1 MSIFTLLLVSIS
13 FLSCALGQPQT
24 QPLGTLHRR
33 TYLYVG
39 QTYIPE
45 GNTSIAADQMYVER
59 LTPATVTQPL
69 PILII
74 HGMFMTGTNFL
85 NTPDGRLGWA
95 DYFLSKGYEVY
106 IVDQPS
112 RGRSQWQPTEDGAVE
127 RFDLWP
133 QAVLHT
139 QWPGNGTKGD
149 PIFDR
154 FFASNVVSLNS
165 SAEEDMKIKHA
176 GSLLLDQIGPVIL
189 MTHSQA
195 GAFGWI
201 LADSR
206 PNQVKAIVAME
217 PTGPPFINA
226 IFPPFTAGRIYGL
239 TDIPVTYDPP
249 IRNAS
254 DIGRVVLKSVFYS
267 LAAGPQ
273 PPQLIRT
280 SEIPG
285 VTCFQQT
292 EPARK
297 LINLVDIPVLAV
309 TSEAS
314 YHAQYDNCSVAFL
327 RQAGVSVEHIS
338 LPDVG
343 IHGNAHMFFMEKNNL
358 QIVDTV
364 INPWISKIRS

>member
-1 MSIFTLLLVSIS
+1 MFILLTFLLVSIPL
-13 FLSCALGQPQT
+13 LSCALGQPQT

-39 QTYIPE
+39 QTYLPH

-59 LTPATVTQPL
+59 LTPAKVTQPL
-69 PILII
+69 PILFI
-74 HGMFMTGTNFL
+74 HGLGMTGTNLL
-85 NTPDGRLGWA
+85 NTPDGRPGWA

-112 RGRSQWQPTEDGAVE
+112 RGRSPWQPTVDGALAPSDTSTVEALFTAVE
-127 RFDLWP
+127 RFKLWP

-139 QWPGNGTKGD
+139 QWPGNGTMGD

-154 FFASNVVSLNS
+154 FFASTVVSLIS
-165 SAEEDMKIKHA
+165 TTEQAVKIKHA
-176 GSLLLDQIGPVIL
+176 GSLLLDEIGPVIL

-195 GAFGWI
+195 GEFGWI

-206 PNQVKAIVAME
+206 PSQVKAIIALE
-217 PTGPPFINA
+217 PAGPPFINA
-226 IFPPFTAGRIYGL
+226 IFPPFTPNRTYGL
-239 TDIPVTYDPP
+239 TNIPVAYDPP

-254 DIGRVVLKSVFYS
+254 DIGRVVLKS
-267 LAAGPQ
+267 
-273 PPQLIRT
+273 
-280 SEIPG
+280 IPG

-297 LINLVDIPVLAV
+297 LINLVNIPVLAV

-343 IHGNAHMFFMEKNNL
+343 IHGNAHMFFMEKNGL

>member
-13 FLSCALGQPQT
+13 FLSCALGKPQT

-74 HGMFMTGTNFL
+74 HGLGMTGTNFL

-95 DYFLSKGYEVY
+95 DYLLSKGYEVY

-112 RGRSQWQPTEDGAVE
+112 RGRSQWQPSVDGALFPSDTLTVENHFTAVE
-127 RFDLWP
+127 RFDIWP

-154 FFASNVVSLNS
+154 FFASTIISLS
-165 SAEEDMKIKHA
+165 SSTEQAMKIKHA

-189 MTHSQA
+189 ITHSQA
-195 GAFGWI
+195 GEFGWI

-217 PTGPPFINA
+217 PWGPPFINA
-226 IFPPFTAGRIYGL
+226 VFPPLTANRIYGL
-239 TDIPVTYDPP
+239 TDIPVAYDPP

-254 DIGRVVLKSVFYS
+254 DLGRVVLN
-267 LAAGPQ
+267 
-273 PPQLIRT
+273 
-280 SEIPG
+280 EIPG

-297 LINLVDIPVLAV
+297 LINLVDIPVLVA

-327 RQAGVSVEHIS
+327 RQAGVSVKHIS
-338 LPDVG
+338 LSDSDTEP
-343 IHGNAHMFFMEKNNL
+343 GNAHMFFMEKNNL

-364 INPWISKIRS
+364 IKPWISKIRG

>member
-1 MSIFTLLLVSIS
+1 MSRLAFLLFSIPLLL
-13 FLSCALGQPQT
+13 CALAQPQT

-39 QTYIPE
+39 QTYLPR

-69 PILII
+69 PILFM
-74 HGMFMTGTNFL
+74 HGLPMTGTCFL

-112 RGRSQWQPTEDGAVE
+112 RGRSPWQPTVDGALATADTSTVESAFTAVE
-127 RFDLWP
+127 RFKLWP

-139 QWPGNGTKGD
+139 QWPGNGSMGD

-154 FFASNVVSLNS
+154 FFASTVVSLNS
-165 SAEEDMKIKHA
+165 TTEQAMKIKEA

-189 MTHSQA
+189 ITHSQA
-195 GAFGWI
+195 GEFGWI

-206 PNQVKAIVAME
+206 PSQVKAIVALE
-217 PTGPPFINA
+217 PLGPPFINA
-226 IFPPFTAGRIYGL
+226 VFPPFTPTRAYGL
-239 TDIPVTYDPP
+239 TDIPVAYDPP
-249 IRNAS
+249 IDTAS
-254 DIGRVVLKSVFYS
+254 DIGRVVLN
-267 LAAGPQ
+267 
-273 PPQLIRT
+273 
-280 SEIPG
+280 EIPG

-297 LINLVDIPVLAV
+297 LINLVNIPVLMV
-309 TSEAS
+309 TSEAG
-314 YHAQYDNCSVAFL
+314 YHAQYDNCTVAFL
-327 RQAGVSVEHIS
+327 RQAGVSIDHIS
-338 LPDVG
+338 LSDVG
-343 IHGNAHMFFMEKNNL
+343 IHGNAHLFFMEENGL

-364 INPWISKIRS
+364 VNPWISKIFS